1 MKRRLRLLTVVL
13 PLLLLVGVIGW
24 EVSRERKG
32 TEVTGLT
39 RVTALSEKQAP
50 AVVDDMKTEEAFRA
64 WWGRFQTVEA
74 EKRSAMLPE
83 GRAVLAQ
90 RRGRMARLIRED
102 PEQALKEALKLHEY
116 ERMPQELRGMVEK
129 PFSAA
134 AEYEYYP
141 VCGAPAGMADHIA
154 ALNLED
160 GRFEA
165 FTFGRRAG
173 MMGKKSI
180 PVQGITLDGAAAMH
194 DMALRRLD
202 AAEVATA
209 QRLFPMGQ
217 KDAAKSFLTGEA
229 IAVAPVVALGGG
241 RLYHFANEAELT
253 QLNQALAKL
262 DELPGPNAGSDVLY
276 QAMAADGSSG
286 GFDLSGAQAAEQ
298 MQADAWTENP
308 KNVFLIWADFGDL
321 TGLSYSPA
329 TTAAVMNGAVSDQIR
344 AMSYGKTWI
353 IAGVSQNLYRMPQTS
368 AYYVNG
374 GASRNSELLRDARN
388 TFRNLRSGGDAAINI
403 GPVSNNTNGDGGGL
417 GSYDIVGVLFGSMGM
432 ISGGVTYAGLAGG
445 GNLWMQGSISDGVFT
460 HEFGHNY
467 GIGHSSFWQTS
478 DGSVFGTGSNVEYGD
493 DYDIMGGGDL
503 PKGHFH
509 AQAKAKLNWL
519 TSSEWSDATAG
530 GSATYRVHRIDSQ
543 FTTGTP
549 RGVRITRSAVSG
561 GEEYLWLNYRPLY
574 VGIPFFEKG
583 AYMVWQQPG
592 QSRSW
597 LVDTTPATSGMK
609 SDAPIP
615 LGSTFADASSNAF
628 ITPLALGGSGDNAW
642 LDVRVNFGPFPGNAA
657 PAAGAISGLATVPAR
672 TSNLYSVSASD
683 SNGDTLAYS
692 WNTGDG
698 SVPGNSSGISQ
709 TWTVGGSYTLNLTVS
724 DMKGGTLPL
733 SKAVTVTD
741 PLDTWTTG
749 SVGSSE
755 YLEQVV
761 YAEGRYVSAEYFG
774 SVFLSW
780 DGVTWS
786 SAGDPPDID
795 QPKLAYGAGVFVAAG
810 IKESAPT
817 TAQISWSPD
826 GRRWN
831 QATFPN
837 GVPYVRAVAF
847 GGGKFTAVG
856 DDGTV
861 LTSTDGKTWGVTT
874 IGALP
879 DLRRI
884 VWSGSAWV
892 AAALL
897 PTGSNAEVIW
907 TSPDAVTWTQRTAR
921 GFDIYQLVTS
931 AGKLFAIGWYG
942 GVEFSTDHGVTW
954 TEATLPSGT
963 RWTTYLMAAAED
975 GTLLCTAR
983 AMDEPGTSNALLVSM
998 DGQRWVRASGN
1009 ATVVNADALAWGDG
1023 RFITV
1028 EDGGVTR
1035 RSNSFY
1041 PTNAA
1046 PNASFTTSP
1055 ATANAR
1061 QPVYLAANAT
1071 DADGGALTYAWDFG
1085 SQADVQDGFEIAPTF
1100 SFGGP
1105 YNVTLRVSDGRG
1117 GVATLNHTI
1126 IITDPARTFTNRSV
1140 SSTVGDL
1147 NAVAAGGGRV
1157 VAVGSLFSGAFS
1169 GPSVWSTDG
1178 TTWNTANAGSN
1189 RQLYAITHDGTQ
1201 FVAGGMRYDFTAPAT
1216 WRSWVAT
1223 STDGTSWTERYLAG
1237 TQRMR
1242 AISFGGGVYLAA
1254 GDQGTVL
1261 RSTNGTSWSV
1271 VTIPGVSTSVTF
1283 EGLAWNGSVFLL
1295 TGYTGTNGTTQV
1307 FTSSDGSTWVDQSAG
1322 AGVASWQDLRKSA
1335 WLNDRFVSSG
1345 WYSKLRVSTNSGA
1358 AFTTPRSDSEETPG
1372 LAYGG
1377 GVYFAAGVNHSASDA
1392 DIDIL
1397 SLNGT
1402 DWFSYTGPTTDDRN
1416 AAVFFNSTFITVGNA
1431 GSIWQSATLTGASGF
1446 AAWQSSN
1453 YPSGGIAALAD
1464 RDPDGDGLNNFAE
1477 YALGLAPGTPNGSMG
1492 RAVQQ
1497 TGRTWLHLD
1506 LPQPA
1511 LADVRYIIQ
1520 GNTSHTGG
1528 TWTEIARKTGTG
1540 AWSWSAGGTTQI
1552 TSGPVSGGKVPTEV
1566 GVPDSQTSQPRY
1578 FMRLVIEQL

>member
-1 MKRRLRLLTVVL
+1 M
-13 PLLLLVGVIGW
+13 
-24 EVSRERKG
+24 
-32 TEVTGLT
+32 T
-39 RVTALSEKQAP
+39 RVAAVSEKQAP
-50 AVVDDMKTEEAFRA
+50 AVVDDVEAQKAFRA
-64 WWGRFQTVEA
+64 WLTRFEVAPVSQRA
-74 EKRSAMLPE
+74 AMLPE

-102 PEQALKEALKLHEY
+102 PEQALKESLKLHEY
-116 ERMPQELRGMVEK
+116 ENLPQELRGMVEK

-134 AEYEYYP
+134 AAYEYYP
-141 VCGAPAGMADHIA
+141 VCGAPAGMADHVA

-160 GRFEA
+160 GTFEA

-173 MMGKKSI
+173 VMSKRSI

-194 DMALRRLD
+194 DLPLRRLD
-202 AAEVATA
+202 VAEVATA

-217 KDAAKSFLTGEA
+217 KDATKSFLSGQPL
-229 IAVAPVVALGGG
+229 AVAPVVALGGG
-241 RLYHFANEAELT
+241 RLYHFADEAELT
-253 QLNQALAKL
+253 QLNEALVKL
-262 DELPGPNAGSDVLY
+262 DELPGPQAGSDVLY
-276 QAMAADGSSG
+276 QAMAADGSGS
-286 GFDLSGAQAAEQ
+286 GFDLPAAQAAEQ

-308 KNVFLIWADFGDL
+308 KNVFLIRADFSDL
-321 TGLSYSPA
+321 TGLTYSQA
-329 TTAAVMNGAVSDQIR
+329 TTANVMNGVVSDQIR

-374 GASRNSELLRDARN
+374 GTSRNSDLLRDARN
-388 TFRNLRSGGDAAINI
+388 TFRNTRSGGDAAIDI
-403 GPVSNNTNGDGGGL
+403 GPVSNNTNGDGSGL
-417 GSYDIVGVLFGSMGM
+417 GDYHIVGVLFGSMGM
-432 ISGGVTYAGLAGG
+432 VSGGVTYAGLAGG

-478 DGSVFGTGSNVEYGD
+478 DGSVFGAGSNVEYGD
-493 DYDIMGGGDL
+493 DYDIMGDGDL

-519 TSSEWSDATAG
+519 TSSEWSDASAG
-530 GSATYRVHRIDSQ
+530 GSGTYRVHRIDSR

-561 GEEYLWLNYRPLY
+561 SEEYLWLNYRPLY

-583 AYMVWQQPG
+583 AYMVWQRPG
-592 QSRSW
+592 QTRSW
-597 LVDTTPATSGMK
+597 LVDTTPATSGVK

-615 LGSTFADASSNAF
+615 LGSTFAEASSNAF
-628 ITPLALGGSGDNAW
+628 ITPVALGGSGDNAW

-657 PAAGAISGLATVPAR
+657 PTAGAISGLATVPAR

-683 SNGDTLAYS
+683 ANGDTLAYS

-755 YLEQVV
+755 YLEQIV

-774 SVFLSW
+774 GVFLSW
-780 DGVTWS
+780 DGVTWIYVS
-786 SAGDPPDID
+786 DPPDID
-795 QPKLAYGAGVFVAAG
+795 RPKLAYGAGVFVAAG

-817 TAQISWSPD
+817 TAQITWSAD

-847 GGGKFTAVG
+847 GGGKFVAVG

-861 LTSTDGKTWGVTT
+861 LTSADGKTWSVTT
-874 IGALP
+874 IGTMP

-884 VWSGSAWV
+884 AWSGSAWV
-892 AAALL
+892 AAALH
-897 PTGSNAEVIW
+897 PTGGNAEVIW
-907 TSPDAVTWTQRTAR
+907 TSPDAITWTERSSL
-921 GFDIYQLVTS
+921 GFDVYQLVAS
-931 AGKLFAIGWYG
+931 AGKVFAIGWYG
-942 GVEFSTDHGVTW
+942 GVQFSTDHGVTW

-963 RWTTYLMAAAED
+963 RWTTYLMAVAED

-1009 ATVVNADALAWGDG
+1009 TSVVNADALAWGDG

-1035 RSNSFY
+1035 RCDSFY

-1071 DADGGALTYAWDFG
+1071 DGDGGTLTYAWDFG

-1126 IITDPARTFTNRSV
+1126 TITDAARTFTQRTSG
-1140 SSTVGDL
+1140 TTLAL
-1147 NAVAAGGGRV
+1147 NAVGSNSTTVVAAGE
-1157 VAVGSLFSGAFS
+1157 
-1169 GPSVWSTDG
+1169 DG
-1178 TTWNTANAGSN
+1178 VI
-1189 RQLYAITHDGTQ
+1189 R
-1201 FVAGGMRYDFTAPAT
+1201 
-1216 WRSWVAT
+1216 T
-1223 STDGTSWTERYLAG
+1223 STDGQTWTTRTVSEFA
-1237 TQRMR
+1237 
-1242 AISFGGGVYLAA
+1242 ANISFRDVTWDGGQFVLVGEDYHFGISGWVSVIYTSPTGTTWTRRLLGTTANTTLYAVASTTGGVLVTS
-1254 GDQGTVL
+1254 GQSGTVL
-1261 RSTNGTSWSV
+1261 RSTNGTTWSAVTGFGSSDLEGVARGPTHFVLTGHAGTPKVWRSTDGLSWIE
-1271 VTIPGVSTSVTF
+1271 TTSTS
-1283 EGLAWNGSVFLL
+1283 GL
-1295 TGYTGTNGTTQV
+1295 
-1307 FTSSDGSTWVDQSAG
+1307 SSF
-1322 AGVASWQDLRKSA
+1322 QDLRRIA

-1345 WYSKLRVSTNSGA
+1345 VLSQLRTSTDNGNI
-1358 AFTTPRSDSEETPG
+1358 FTTNRSVNEWVEG

-1377 GVYFAAGVNHSASDA
+1377 GIYFTAGINMSASNA
-1392 DIDIL
+1392 DIDLL

-1402 DWFSYTGPTTDDRN
+1402 DWFSYPAPTTTDRN
-1416 AAVFFNSTFITVGNA
+1416 AAVFFNNTFITVGDA

-1446 AAWQSSN
+1446 AAWQSVN
-1453 YPSGGIAALAD
+1453 YPTGGIPALAD

-1477 YALGLAPGTPNGSMG
+1477 YALGLAPATPNGSMG
-1492 RAVQQ
+1492 YAVQQ

-1511 LADVRYIIQ
+1511 LADVHYIIQ
-1520 GNTSHTGG
+1520 GNTSLTGG

-1540 AWSWSAGGTTQI
+1540 AWSWTAGGTTQI
-1552 TSGPVSGGKVPTEV
+1552 TTGPANGGKVPTEV

>member
-1 MKRRLRLLTVVL
+1 MTELTQ
-13 PLLLLVGVIGW
+13 
-24 EVSRERKG
+24 
-32 TEVTGLT
+32 VTG
-39 RVTALSEKQAP
+39 LSEKQAP
-50 AVVDDMKTEEAFRA
+50 AVVDDVKAEKAFRS
-64 WWGRFQTVEA
+64 WWGRFEAVEP
-74 EKRSAMLPE
+74 EKRAAMLPE

-116 ERMPQELRGMVEK
+116 EMMPAELRGLVEK

-134 AEYEYYP
+134 AAYDYYP
-141 VCGAPAGMADHIA
+141 VCGAPAGVPDHVA
-154 ALNLED
+154 ALSLEE
-160 GRFEA
+160 GRFDA

-173 MMGKKSI
+173 VMSKKSL
-180 PVQGITLDGAAAMH
+180 PVQGITLDGSAAMH
-194 DMALRRLD
+194 DLALRRLD
-202 AAEVATA
+202 AAEIGTA

-217 KDAAKSFLTGEA
+217 KDATKSFLTGETLT
-229 IAVAPVVALGGG
+229 VAPVVALGGG
-241 RLYHFANEAELT
+241 RLYHFANQAELT
-253 QLNQALAKL
+253 QLNAALAKL

-276 QAMAADGSSG
+276 QAMAADGSGG
-286 GFDLSGAQAAEQ
+286 GFDLPSAQASEQ

-308 KNVFLIWADFGDL
+308 KNVFLIRADFSDL
-321 TGLSYSPA
+321 TGLTYSPA

-353 IAGVSQNLYRMPQTS
+353 IAGVSENLYRMPQTS

-374 GASRNSELLRDARN
+374 GASLNSELLRDARN

-403 GPVSNNTNGDGGGL
+403 GPVSNNTNGDGSGL
-417 GSYDIVGVLFGSMGM
+417 GTYDIVGVLFDSMGM

-445 GNLWMQGSISDGVFT
+445 GDLWMQGSISDGVFT

-478 DGSVFGTGSNVEYGD
+478 DGSVFGTGTNIEYGD
-493 DYDIMGGGDL
+493 DYDIMGDGDL

-561 GEEYLWLNYRPLY
+561 NEEYLWLNYRPLY

-583 AYMVWQQPG
+583 AYMVWQRPG
-592 QSRSW
+592 QTRSW
-597 LVDTTPATSGMK
+597 LVDTTPATSGVK

-657 PAAGAISGLATVPAR
+657 PTAGAISGLATVPAR

-683 SNGDTLAYS
+683 ANGDTLAYS

-698 SVPGNSSGISQ
+698 SVPGNSSGIAQ

-733 SKAVTVTD
+733 SKSVTVTD

-755 YLEQVV
+755 YLEQIV

-786 SAGDPPDID
+786 SIGDPPDID
-795 QPKLAYGAGVFVAAG
+795 RPKLAYGADVFVAAG

-817 TAQISWSPD
+817 TAQITWSPD

-831 QATFPN
+831 QASFPN
-837 GVPYVRAVAF
+837 GVPYVQAVAF

-861 LTSTDGKTWGVTT
+861 LTSVDGKTWSVTT
-874 IGALP
+874 VGTLP
-879 DLRRI
+879 DFRRI

-892 AAALL
+892 AAAVN

-907 TSPDAVTWTQRTAR
+907 TSPDAVTWTQRTMR
-921 GFDIYQLVTS
+921 GFDIYQFVTS
-931 AGKLFAIGWYG
+931 GSKVFAIGWYG
-942 GVEFSTDHGVTW
+942 GIEFSTDHGVTW

-963 RWTTYLMAAAED
+963 RWTTYLMAVAED

-983 AMDEPGTSNALLVSM
+983 AMDEPGTSYALLVSM

-1009 ATVVNADALAWGDG
+1009 TSVVNADALAWGGG

-1035 RSNSFY
+1035 RSDSFY

-1117 GVATLNHTI
+1117 GVTTLNHTI
-1126 IITDPARTFTNRSV
+1126 TITDPARAFTQRTSGTTEALN
-1140 SSTVGDL
+1140 TVNSNGTT
-1147 NAVAAGGGRV
+1147 AVAAGDKGVIR
-1157 VAVGSLFSGAFS
+1157 
-1169 GPSVWSTDG
+1169 
-1178 TTWNTANAGSN
+1178 
-1189 RQLYAITHDGTQ
+1189 
-1201 FVAGGMRYDFTAPAT
+1201 
-1216 WRSWVAT
+1216 T
-1223 STDGTSWTERYLAG
+1223 STDGQTWTTRSVSEFAGNIYFQDVVWDGSQFVLVGYDYDFGISGWVSVIYTSPTGTTWTRRLLGTSINTRLYAVASTSAG
-1237 TQRMR
+1237 VLVACGQ
-1242 AISFGGGVYLAA
+1242 G
-1254 GDQGTVL
+1254 GTVL
-1261 RSTNGTSWSV
+1261 RSIDGTAWSAVSGFGTS
-1271 VTIPGVSTSVTF
+1271 TL
-1283 EGLAWNGSVFLL
+1283 EGAARNSSHFVITGHASGGS
-1295 TGYTGTNGTTQV
+1295 GTPKV
-1307 FTSSDGSTWVDQSAG
+1307 WTSSDGLSWVDASAG
-1322 AGVASWQDLRKSA
+1322 AGVASWQDMRRIA

-1345 WYSKLRVSTNSGA
+1345 WYSKLRVSTDSGST
-1358 AFTTPRSDSEETPG
+1358 FTTTRSDSEWCSG
-1372 LAYGG
+1372 LAYGS
-1377 GVYFAAGVNHSASDA
+1377 GVYFTAGINQDSADA
-1392 DIDIL
+1392 DTDLL

-1402 DWFSYTGPTTDDRN
+1402 DWFSYTAPTTDDRN
-1416 AAVFFNSTFITVGNA
+1416 GAVFFNNTFITVGDA

-1453 YPSGGIAALAD
+1453 YPSGGIPALAD

-1511 LADVRYIIQ
+1511 LGDVRYIIQ
-1520 GNTSHTGG
+1520 GNTSLTGG
-1528 TWTEIARKTGTG
+1528 TWSEIARKTGGG

-1552 TSGPVSGGKVPTEV
+1552 TTGAVSGGKVPTEI

>member
-24 EVSRERKG
+24 ELSRERKG
-32 TEVTGLT
+32 TGVTELT

-50 AVVDDMKTEEAFRA
+50 AVVDDGKAETAFRA
-64 WWGRFQTVEA
+64 WWGRFQVVDA
-74 EKRSAMLPE
+74 EKRAAMLPE

-102 PEQALKEALKLHEY
+102 PEQALKESLKLHEY
-116 ERMPQELRGMVEK
+116 ENLPQELRGMVEK

-134 AEYEYYP
+134 AAYEYYP

-173 MMGKKSI
+173 VMSKNSI

-194 DMALRRLD
+194 DLPLRRLD

-217 KDAAKSFLTGEA
+217 KDATKSFLSGEPL
-229 IAVAPVVALGGG
+229 AVAPVVALGGG
-241 RLYHFANEAELT
+241 RLYLFSNEAEFT

-262 DELPGPNAGSDVLY
+262 DDLPGPNAGSDVLY

-286 GFDLSGAQAAEQ
+286 GFDLSGAQASEQ

-308 KNVFLIWADFGDL
+308 KNVFLIRADFSDL
-321 TGLSYSPA
+321 AGLTYSQA
-329 TTAAVMNGAVSDQIR
+329 TTANVMNGVVSDQIR

-374 GASRNSELLRDARN
+374 GDSRNSELLRDARN
-388 TFRNLRSGGDAAINI
+388 TFRNTRSGGDAAINI
-403 GPVSNNTNGDGGGL
+403 GPVSNNTNGDGSGL

-432 ISGGVTYAGLAGG
+432 VSGGVTYAGLAGG

-543 FTTGTP
+543 FTTGTQ

-561 GEEYLWLNYRPLY
+561 SEEYLWLNYRPLY

-583 AYMVWQQPG
+583 AYMVWQRPG
-592 QSRSW
+592 QTRSW
-597 LVDTTPATSGMK
+597 LVDTTPATSGVK

-615 LGSTFADASSNAF
+615 LGSTFAEASSNAF
-628 ITPLALGGSGDNAW
+628 ITPVALGGSGDNAW

-657 PAAGAISGLATVPAR
+657 PTAGAISGLATVPAR

-683 SNGDTLAYS
+683 ANGDTLAYS

-698 SVPGNSSGISQ
+698 SVPGNSSGIAQ
-709 TWTVGGSYTLNLTVS
+709 TWTLGGSYTLNLTVS

-755 YLEQVV
+755 YLEQIV

-774 SVFLSW
+774 GVFLSW

-786 SAGDPPDID
+786 SVADPTDLD

-810 IKESAPT
+810 IKQSAPT
-817 TAQISWSPD
+817 TAQITWSAD

-861 LTSTDGKTWGVTT
+861 LTSADGKTWSVTT
-874 IGALP
+874 IGAMP

-884 VWSGSAWV
+884 AWSGGAWV
-892 AAALL
+892 AAALH
-897 PTGSNAEVIW
+897 PTGGNAEVIW
-907 TSPDAVTWTQRTAR
+907 SSPDAITWTERSSL

-931 AGKLFAIGWYG
+931 AGKVFAIGWYG
-942 GVEFSTDHGVTW
+942 GVDFSTDHGVTW
-954 TEATLPSGT
+954 TAATLPAGT
-963 RWTTYLMAAAED
+963 RWSTYLMAVAED

-983 AMDEPGTSNALLVSM
+983 AMDEPGTSNALLVSI

-1009 ATVVNADALAWGDG
+1009 TSVVNADALAWADG

-1071 DADGGALTYAWDFG
+1071 DAEGGALTYAWDFG

-1126 IITDPARTFTNRSV
+1126 TINDPARTFTDHSV
-1140 SSTVGDL
+1140 SSAVGDL
-1147 NAVAAGGGRV
+1147 NAVAASSSRV
-1157 VAVGSLFSGAFS
+1157 VAVGSRFVTTFKGGWA
-1169 GPSVWSTDG
+1169 WSTSG
-1178 TTWNTANAGSN
+1178 TTWTTGEFGLNEHM
-1189 RQLYAITHDGTQ
+1189 YAITHDGTQ
-1201 FVAGGMRYDFTAPAT
+1201 FLAAGQGSSGG
-1216 WRSWVAT
+1216 WRGLVKT
-1223 STDGTSWTERYLAG
+1223 SPDGVSWTQRYFTG
-1237 TQRMR
+1237 TELY
-1242 AISFGGGVYLAA
+1242 AIAHGGGVYVAA
-1254 GDQGTVL
+1254 GNDGSVI
-1261 RSTNGTSWSV
+1261 RSTNGTSWSAV
-1271 VTIPGVSTSVTF
+1271 AIPGVTTSVTF
-1283 EGLAWNGSVFLL
+1283 GGLSWNGSIFLL

-1307 FTSSDGSTWVDQSAG
+1307 FTSTDGLTWVDQSAG

-1345 WYSKLRVSTNSGA
+1345 WYSKLRVSTDNGST
-1358 AFTTPRSDSEETPG
+1358 FSTTRTDSEETPG

-1377 GVYFAAGVNHSASDA
+1377 GVYFAAGVNRSASNA
-1392 DIDIL
+1392 DIDLL

-1402 DWFSYTGPTTDDRN
+1402 DWFSYAAPTTTDRR
-1416 AAVFFNSTFITVGNA
+1416 AAVFFNNTFITVGDA
-1431 GSIWQSATLTGASGF
+1431 GSIWQSATLSGASGF
-1446 AAWQSSN
+1446 AAWQSAN
-1453 YPSGGIAALAD
+1453 YPTGGIPALAD
-1464 RDPDGDGLNNFAE
+1464 RDADNDGLNNFAE
-1477 YALGLAPGTPNGSMG
+1477 YALGFAPTTPNGSMG
-1492 RAVQQ
+1492 YAVQQ

-1520 GNTSHTGG
+1520 GNTSLTGG

-1552 TSGPVSGGKVPTEV
+1552 TTGPASGGKVPTEV
-1566 GVPDSQTSQPRY
+1566 GVPDSQISQPRY

>member
-1 MKRRLRLLTVVL
+1 
-13 PLLLLVGVIGW
+13 
-24 EVSRERKG
+24 VSE
-32 TEVTGLT
+32 
-39 RVTALSEKQAP
+39 
-50 AVVDDMKTEEAFRA
+50 
-64 WWGRFQTVEA
+64 
-74 EKRSAMLPE
+74 
-83 GRAVLAQ
+83 
-90 RRGRMARLIRED
+90 
-102 PEQALKEALKLHEY
+102 
-116 ERMPQELRGMVEK
+116 
-129 PFSAA
+129 
-134 AEYEYYP
+134 
-141 VCGAPAGMADHIA
+141 
-154 ALNLED
+154 
-160 GRFEA
+160 
-165 FTFGRRAG
+165 
-173 MMGKKSI
+173 
-180 PVQGITLDGAAAMH
+180 
-194 DMALRRLD
+194 
-202 AAEVATA
+202 
-209 QRLFPMGQ
+209 
-217 KDAAKSFLTGEA
+217 
-229 IAVAPVVALGGG
+229 
-241 RLYHFANEAELT
+241 
-253 QLNQALAKL
+253 
-262 DELPGPNAGSDVLY
+262 
-276 QAMAADGSSG
+276 
-286 GFDLSGAQAAEQ
+286 
-298 MQADAWTENP
+298 
-308 KNVFLIWADFGDL
+308 
-321 TGLSYSPA
+321 
-329 TTAAVMNGAVSDQIR
+329 
-344 AMSYGKTWI
+344 
-353 IAGVSQNLYRMPQTS
+353 NLYRMPQTS

-374 GASRNSELLRDARN
+374 GASLNSELLRDARN

-403 GPVSNNTNGDGGGL
+403 GPVSNNTNGDGSGL
-417 GSYDIVGVLFGSMGM
+417 GTYDIVGVLFGDLGM
-432 ISGGVTYAGLAGG
+432 ISGGVNYAGLAGG
-445 GNLWMQGSISDGVFT
+445 SNLWMQGNISDGVFT

-478 DGSVFGTGSNVEYGD
+478 DGSVFGTGTSVEYGD

-561 GEEYLWLNYRPLY
+561 NEEYLWLNYRPLY

-583 AYMVWQQPG
+583 AYMVWQRPG
-592 QSRSW
+592 QTRSW
-597 LVDTTPATSGMK
+597 LVDTTPTTSGVK

-615 LGSTFADASSNAF
+615 LGSTFEEASSNAF
-628 ITPLALGGSGDNAW
+628 ITPVALGGSGDNAY

-657 PAAGAISGLATVPAR
+657 PTAGAISGLATVPAR

-683 SNGDTLAYS
+683 ANGDTLAYS

-698 SVPGNSSGISQ
+698 SVPGNSSGIAQ

-733 SKAVTVTD
+733 SKSVTVTD

-755 YLEQVV
+755 YLEQIV

-786 SAGDPPDID
+786 SVGDPPDID
-795 QPKLAYGAGVFVAAG
+795 RPKLAYGAGVFVAAG

-817 TAQISWSPD
+817 TAQITWSPD

-861 LTSTDGKTWGVTT
+861 LTSADGKTWSVTT
-874 IGALP
+874 VGTLP
-879 DLRRI
+879 DFRRI

-892 AAALL
+892 AAAVN

-907 TSPDAVTWTQRTAR
+907 TSPDAVTWTERTMR
-921 GFDIYQLVTS
+921 GFDIYQFVAS
-931 AGKLFAIGWYG
+931 GSKVFAIGWYG
-942 GVEFSTDHGVTW
+942 GIEFSTDHGVTW

-963 RWTTYLMAAAED
+963 RWTTYLMAVAED

-983 AMDEPGTSNALLVSM
+983 AMDEPGTSYALLVSM

-1009 ATVVNADALAWGDG
+1009 TSVVNADALAWGGG

-1035 RSNSFY
+1035 RSDSFY
-1041 PTNAA
+1041 PANAA

-1126 IITDPARTFTNRSV
+1126 TITDPARVFTQRTSGTTEALN
-1140 SSTVGDL
+1140 TVNSNGTT
-1147 NAVAAGGGRV
+1147 AVAAGDKGVIR
-1157 VAVGSLFSGAFS
+1157 
-1169 GPSVWSTDG
+1169 
-1178 TTWNTANAGSN
+1178 
-1189 RQLYAITHDGTQ
+1189 
-1201 FVAGGMRYDFTAPAT
+1201 
-1216 WRSWVAT
+1216 T
-1223 STDGTSWTERYLAG
+1223 STDGQTWTTRSVSEFAGNIYFQDVVWDGSQFVLVGYDYDFGISGWVSVIYTSPTGTTWTRRLLGTSINTRLYAVASTSAG
-1237 TQRMR
+1237 VLVACGQ
-1242 AISFGGGVYLAA
+1242 G
-1254 GDQGTVL
+1254 GTVL
-1261 RSTNGTSWSV
+1261 RSIDGTAWSAVSGFGTS
-1271 VTIPGVSTSVTF
+1271 TL
-1283 EGLAWNGSVFLL
+1283 EGAARNSSQFVITGHASGGS
-1295 TGYTGTNGTTQV
+1295 GTPKV
-1307 FTSSDGSTWVDQSAG
+1307 WTSSDGLSWVDASAG
-1322 AGVASWQDLRKSA
+1322 AGVASWQDMRRIA

-1345 WYSKLRVSTNSGA
+1345 WYSKLRVSTDNGST
-1358 AFTTPRSDSEETPG
+1358 FTTTRSDSEWCSG
-1372 LAYGG
+1372 LAYGS
-1377 GVYFAAGVNHSASDA
+1377 GVYFTAGINQDSADA
-1392 DIDIL
+1392 DIDLL

-1402 DWFSYTGPTTDDRN
+1402 DWFSYTAPTTDDRN
-1416 AAVFFNSTFITVGNA
+1416 AAVFFNNTFITVGDA

-1453 YPSGGIAALAD
+1453 YPSGGIPALAD

-1520 GNTSHTGG
+1520 GNTSLSGG
-1528 TWTEIARKTGTG
+1528 TWSEIARKTGAG
-1540 AWSWSAGGTTQI
+1540 AWSWTAGGTTQI
-1552 TSGPVSGGKVPTEV
+1552 TTGAASGGKVPTEV

-1578 FMRLVIEQL
+1578 FMRVVIEQL